1 MCTGMWPFFRT
12 FRVCNKL
19 INYTS
24 SNVRLFKI
32 LNEHLIAI
40 FYSLK
45 SMRHASGRWDSWQ
58 NFETNKRKLLRL
70 ECMWASL
77 LGTESGDIDVPTFT
91 FSLNRKAS
99 VSRMLSITT
108 LYTLIDQGNTIIDTY
123 YLNFFRQWS
132 REGFTLGGS
141 HALLHEWGKSQRLYV
156 GYNSNYTLVSD
167 EQYLYDLN
175 AIISAVGGGLGL
187 FVGVS
192 AFGLFELF
200 LNYIS
205 KLFKLYKTM
214 SKNKI

>member
-1 MCTGMWPFFRT
+1 M
-12 FRVCNKL
+12 
-19 INYTS
+19 
-24 SNVRLFKI
+24 
-32 LNEHLIAI
+32 
-40 FYSLK
+40 
-45 SMRHASGRWDSWQ
+45 
-58 NFETNKRKLLRL
+58 
-70 ECMWASL
+70 

-91 FSLNRKAS
+91 FSFNRKAS
-99 VSRMLSITT
+99 VSKMPSITT
-108 LYTLIDQGNTIIDTY
+108 LYTLTQINYLDQGNTIIDTY
-123 YLNFFRQWS
+123 YLNFFRQWN

-205 KLFKLYKTM
+205 KLFKLYKMM
-214 SKNKI
+214 SKK